1 MVYNTFPL
9 PGLSSDQ
16 KQSLELHAFEILR
29 SRENYPGK
37 TIEWLYDPDT
47 MPSELLGAH
56 RKLDDTLERLYIGRP
71 FKNDTE
77 QLEHMFKLY
86 AAMIKKEEAL
96 AAQKKGAA

>member
-1 MVYNTFPL
+1 
-9 PGLSSDQ
+9 
-16 KQSLELHAFEILR
+16 
-29 SRENYPGK
+29 
-37 TIEWLYDPDT
+37 

-77 QLEHMFKLY
+77 RLEHMFKLY